1 MVGLNIQQDFSDG
14 LAPFVRKVRT
24 QGGGGGGEGVPET
37 LLTPFRK
44 FPLFTLDLCDTGVT

>member
-1 MVGLNIQQDFSDG
+1 MVGPNIQQDFSDG

-24 QGGGGGGEGVPET
+24 QGGEGGGEGVPET